1 MVAGGKETAF
11 EVAVKMITAPIWLP
25 IYFAYLGCRKVAE
38 TLAQRRVKPDTAE
51 LSPVWM
57 PATDIERTVFAAL
70 ILAGEPIN
78 NRRLAELMG
87 CSPGEASKRVAR
99 LEGVVRKVR
108 EGREVRIGLH

>member
-1 MVAGGKETAF
+1 MIAEKETAV
-11 EVAVKMITAPIWLP
+11 EVAVKMITAPVWVP
-25 IYFAYLGCRKVAE
+25 IYFALSRLPQGG
-38 TLAQRRVKPDTAE
+38 RRVAKEKAKPKRAE
-51 LSPVWM
+51 LSPAWM
-57 PATDIERTVFAAL
+57 PATEIERAVFAAL

>member
-1 MVAGGKETAF
+1 MWA
-11 EVAVKMITAPIWLP
+11 P
-25 IYFAYLGCRKVAE
+25 IYFGYLSCRGVAE
-38 TLAQRRVKPDTAE
+38 GWSKEKTKPETAD
-51 LSPVWM
+51 LSPAWM
-57 PATDIERTVFAAL
+57 PATEIERAVFAAL
-70 ILAGEPIN
+70 ILAGEPVN